1 MLFKTSVEMSSSLT
15 DGGSRDC
22 VPRIAARSVSKRY
35 AAPAGAPGAD
45 WHTLVVKLSL
55 VLVWKGFSLELF

>member
-1 MLFKTSVEMSSSLT
+1 MEMSSSLR

-22 VPRIAARSVSKRY
+22 VPRFAARFVSKCH
-35 AAPAGAPGAD
+35 AARAGAPGAD

-55 VLVWKGFSLELF
+55 VLVRKGFSLELF